1 MDKLHS
7 DLKGRVHFI
16 DEAMGYKEVTRS
28 PKDTQLRNS
37 KAHEALLFRNYTSSN
52 ISSALKLRDSHKWL
66 FSKKVSWRMTRRY
79 SCCSLLC

>member
-16 DEAMGYKEVTRS
+16 DEATGYKEVTRS

-52 ISSALKLRDSHKWL
+52 ISSALKLCMILTSG
-66 FSKKVSWRMTRRY
+66 
-79 SCCSLLC
+79 SLVRKCHGE